1 MAKKE
6 HENNDEF
13 RPNGTIAILVIF
25 VITTILIW
33 GTIYMILISRGS
45 TI

>member
-6 HENNDEF
+6 KGNEEF
-13 RPNGTIAILVIF
+13 HPTGTIAVLIIF
-25 VITTILIW
+25 VITLVLIW
-33 GTIYMILISRGS
+33 GTIYLYLLDRGA

>member
-6 HENNDEF
+6 KDKEEF

-25 VITTILIW
+25 VITLVLIW
-33 GTIYMILISRGS
+33 GTIYMILLGRGG
-45 TI
+45 TV